1 MFFRLLALLI
11 VVPFVELVLLLRLA
25 DATSWLTTLM
35 IVVVTGVIGSFLAR
49 REGLATWFR
58 FQSAMSQG
66 KMPSR
71 EIQDGLMIAFAAAL
85 LLTPGLLTDALG
97 FTLLTPPG
105 RRLIG
110 GYLRRRFAGRFQ
122 MHTFGGGSPHAQ
134 SGPTSPHDDSSHAA
148 TGGSPWGGSNGQR
161 ASGSGDTIDSPHF
174 EPKHSSSS

>member
-11 VVPFVELVLLLRLA
+11 VVPFIELILLLRLA
-25 DATSWLTTLM
+25 DATSWLTTLL
-35 IVVVTGVIGSFLAR
+35 IVVITGIIGSFLAR

-110 GYLRRRFAGRFQ
+110 GWLRHRFAGSFQ
-122 MHTFGGGSPHAQ
+122 MRTFGGGG
-134 SGPTSPHDDSSHAA
+134 SGSSTGPSIQDGFGQRGFNQNGSDSS
-148 TGGSPWGGSNGQR
+148 GQR
-161 ASGSGDTIDSPHF
+161 SGGAGDTIDSPHF
-174 EPKHSSSS
+174 EPKQSPSP

>member
-11 VVPFVELVLLLRLA
+11 IVPFIELVLLLRLA

-35 IVVVTGVIGSFLAR
+35 IVVITGVIGSFLAR

-71 EIQDGLMIAFAAAL
+71 EIQDGLMIAFASAL

-110 GYLRRRFAGRFQ
+110 GWLRNRFAGSFQ
-122 MHTFGGGSPHAQ
+122 MRTFGGGGSSSSGQ
-134 SGPTSPHDDSSHAA
+134 SVEDGF
-148 TGGSPWGGSNGQR
+148 GQRGSNASAQR
-161 ASGSGDTIDSPHF
+161 AGGAGDTIDSPHF
-174 EPKHSSSS
+174 EPKQSPSP